1 LRIRGG
7 WVRTEKGR
15 KEAGRSEFS
24 SHKATTR
31 SLTMVHYSSGCHRA
45 LMLDQFYMDGSNN
58 GLYYCYYTKPAI
70 MTIKR

>member
-1 LRIRGG
+1 
-7 WVRTEKGR
+7 VFEKGR
-15 KEAGRSEFS
+15 KVPLKFS
-24 SHKATTR
+24 YIIPHKATTSSDNGALFFGVPSVGR
-31 SLTMVHYSSGCHRA
+31 SVM